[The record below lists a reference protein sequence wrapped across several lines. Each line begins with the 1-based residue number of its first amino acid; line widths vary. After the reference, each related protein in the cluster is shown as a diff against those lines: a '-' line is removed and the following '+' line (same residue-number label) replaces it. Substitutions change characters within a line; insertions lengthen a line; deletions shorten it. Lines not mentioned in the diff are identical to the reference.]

1 MNCTHIRG
9 CDDKGSEHVAMEVM
23 QCSVKTNRI
32 SRRQLYFI
40 GQNISLTVK
49 GGQTS
54 VDFPKCCYGFDNN
67 TVAYHTHYN
76 FQLILIDNFDGK
88 TSIGTP

>member
-40 GQNISLTVK
+40 GQNTHQWPLNLVMFFAAISLTL
-49 GGQTS
+49 S
-54 VDFPKCCYGFDNN
+54 LHIRLY
-67 TVAYHTHYN
+67 
-76 FQLILIDNFDGK
+76 
-88 TSIGTP
+88 S

>member
-49 GGQTS
+49 GGRTN
-54 VDFPKCCYGFDNN
+54 VHFPKYCYVFDNN
-67 TVAYHTHYN
+67 IVAYHTQYD
-76 FQLILIDNFDGK
+76 FQLTLIDK
-88 TSIGTP
+88 TSMETT